1 MKDAG
6 LKIVAVSGSPV
17 AGGNV
22 EAFLDHALDEYTDM
36 PDVEVTRFDLSG
48 MEIGPCMHC
57 NWCMKKQKPGRYCG
71 VDDDMAEIYPALLE
85 ASGLIVATPVHFL
98 RLSGT
103 TADFIDR
110 LRLFCH
116 GNLTKGAMRN
126 KVGAALAV
134 SWFRNAGVDL
144 ALVTVNNAF
153 QVLTMVIATP
163 DEGIL
168 GAGGCSSLEGSGRIK
183 KGLGTHVLEDELG
196 LAQARSVARRV
207 VELARLLEAGE
218 TALGN
223 RPAISPS
230 R

>member
-1 MKDAG
+1 MKNAG

-48 MEIGPCMHC
+48 MDISPCTHC
-57 NWCMKKQKPGRYCG
+57 NWCMKKQEPGRYCG
-71 VDDDMAEIYPALLE
+71 FEDDMAEIYPALLE
-85 ASGLIVATPVHFL
+85 AGGLIVATPVHFL

-110 LRLFCH
+110 LRLFSH

-144 ALVTVNNAF
+144 TLVTVNNAF

-168 GAGGCSSLEGSGRIK
+168 GAGACSSLEGSGRIEK
-183 KGLGTHVLEDELG
+183 DLRTHVSEDELG

-218 TALGN
+218 KALGK
-223 RPAISPS
+223 RS
-230 R
+230 

>member
-1 MKDAG
+1 MADAA

-22 EAFLDHALDEYTDM
+22 EAFLDHALGEYAGK
-36 PDVEVTRFDLSG
+36 PQIEVKRFDLSG
-48 MEIGPCMHC
+48 MEIGPCLHC
-57 NWCMKKQKPGRYCG
+57 NWCMKNQVEGRYCG
-71 VDDDMAEIYPALLE
+71 VQDDMAEVYPALLE
-85 ASGLIVATPVHFL
+85 ANGLIVATPVHFL

-103 TADFIDR
+103 TANFIDR
-110 LRLFCH
+110 LRLFSH
-116 GNLTKGAMRN
+116 GNITRGALRN
-126 KVGAALAV
+126 RVGAALAV

-168 GAGGCSSLEGSGRIK
+168 GAGGCSSLEGSGRVR
-183 KGLGTHVLEDELG
+183 KGLEKHISEDELG

-207 VELARLLEAGE
+207 VELARIIEAGE
-218 TALGN
+218 KALVEGSGED
-223 RPAISPS
+223 RAV
-230 R
+230 

>member
-1 MKDAG
+1 MTEPRF
-6 LKIVAVSGSPV
+6 KIVAVSGSPV

-22 EAFLDHALDEYTDM
+22 EAFLDHALGEYRDI
-36 PDVEVTRFDLSG
+36 PGVEVARFDLSG
-48 MEIGPCMHC
+48 MDIGPCAHC
-57 NWCMKKQKPGRYCG
+57 NWCMKNQEPGRYCG
-71 VDDDMAEIYPALLE
+71 VEDDMAAIYPALLE
-85 ASGLIVATPVHFL
+85 ATGLIIATPVHFL

-110 LRLFCH
+110 LRLFSH

-134 SWFRNAGVDL
+134 SWFRNSGVDL

-168 GAGGCSSLEGSGRIK
+168 GAGGCSSLEGSGRIE
-183 KGLGTHVLEDELG
+183 KGLRTHVSEDELG
-196 LAQARSVARRV
+196 LAQAGSVARRV
-207 VELARLLEAGE
+207 LELARLLDAGQRLLAE
-218 TALGN
+218 E
-223 RPAISPS
+223 RPV
-230 R
+230 

>member
-1 MKDAG
+1 MEKKRF
-6 LKIVAVSGSPV
+6 KIVAVCGSPV

-22 EAFLDHALDEYTDM
+22 EAFLDHALDTYRDM
-36 PDVEVTRFDLSG
+36 PEVEVARFDLSG
-48 MEIGPCMHC
+48 MEIGACTHC
-57 NWCMKKQKPGRYCG
+57 NWCMKKQEPGRYCG
-71 VDDDMAEIYPALLE
+71 VQDDMASIYPELLE
-85 ASGLIVATPVHFL
+85 ADGLIVATPVHFL

-110 LRLFCH
+110 LRLFSH
-116 GNLTKGAMRN
+116 GNITKGAMRN

-168 GAGGCSSLEGSGRIK
+168 GAGACSSLEGGGRIRK
-183 KGLGTHVLEDELG
+183 DLRTHVSVDELG
-196 LAQARSVARRV
+196 LAQARSCALRV
-207 VELARLLEAGE
+207 HELIRLLDAGGRALAEE
-218 TALGN
+218 TPG
-223 RPAISPS
+223 
-230 R
+230 